1 MPQVQGP
8 VKDLEVR
15 FETGREVLN
24 AYWGYLSDGGLFIPD
39 PAQAELAVGEPV
51 SLNVLIESSRT
62 RYTLSGKVV
71 RRDVAAGRAAIAF
84 NPGQPQDML
93 LTQAL
98 ADAEQVPARR
108 ARRFRVALDARVV
121 DASNGTQPF
130 DARLVDL
137 SEFGCCFRLE
147 REPGPG
153 PGSEDD
159 DDDTCLP
166 VGTPI
171 EIAAR
176 DFAVGG
182 RVVWTRHTE
191 RGVMFVAQD
200 PRTSGPTLEGVREYL
215 RRLSV

>member
-1 MPQVQGP
+1 MPEVPDVQQE

-24 AYWGYLSDGGLFIPD
+24 AYWGYLSDGGLIIPD
-39 PAQAELAVGEPV
+39 QGQLAVGDPV
-51 SLNVLIESSRT
+51 SLSVLIESLRAS
-62 RYTLSGKVV
+62 YSLSGRVV
-71 RRDVAAGRAAIAF
+71 RRDIAAGRAVIAF
-84 NPGQPQDML
+84 SPGQPQDML

-108 ARRFRVALDARVV
+108 ARRFRVTLSARVL
-121 DASNGTQPF
+121 DASNGVETLE
-130 DARLVDL
+130 AHMVDL

-147 REPGPG
+147 DDV
-153 PGSEDD
+153 GSR
-159 DDDTCLP
+159 LP

-171 EIAAR
+171 QIAAP

-191 RGVMFVAQD
+191 RGVAFVAQEA
-200 PRTSGPTLEGVREYL
+200 TATAAALEGVRQYL
-215 RRLSV
+215 RRLAL

>member
-1 MPQVQGP
+1 

-24 AYWGYLSDGGLFIPD
+24 AYWGYLSDGGLIIPD
-39 PAQAELAVGEPV
+39 QGQLSVGDPV
-51 SLNVLIESSRT
+51 SLSVLIESSRCH
-62 RYTLSGKVV
+62 YSLSGKVV
-71 RRDVAAGRAAIAF
+71 RRDTSAGRAVIAF
-84 NPGQPQDML
+84 SPGQPQDML
-93 LTQAL
+93 LTHAL

-108 ARRFRVALDARVV
+108 ARRFRVALDARIV

-147 REPGPG
+147 E
-153 PGSEDD
+153 SEDG
-159 DDDTCLP
+159 CLP

-171 EIAAR
+171 EIAAP

-191 RGVMFVAQD
+191 RGVAFVGQD
-200 PRTSGPTLEGVREYL
+200 TATAEPALEGVRDFL